1 MNRLEKLRN
10 DRKAASAK
18 YNKIVDEN
26 PDGISEEL
34 KKQLDAIQKE
44 IDALDA
50 EIEIHLQN
58 KKNQEGQQKLD
69 ESLRQPVGNR
79 HIPGPPANNGLSDGE
94 ERDLKDYRV
103 MNVLMAAM
111 GRGDVNGLE
120 REMHQEALIQAKADQ
135 VDYGAGS
142 LVIPNVVLQHGSRY
156 FRNDMTTSDGAGG
169 ERIATELRPII
180 DVLLDS
186 LNLRALGANVLTG
199 LRGDVDFPVMTAG
212 SEPTEKSETGAADEI
227 TPTTSKKSISPKR
240 LPGYIEVTEKL
251 LRQDAYSIEAWIR
264 NHLGELVAL
273 RMERMAINGSG
284 SSEQPTGVLNAS
296 GLTLVSHGTDGGAPA
311 RTTVTRLPGN
321 VDVANAL
328 MGSLGYFTNGKVE
341 TTLKETKV
349 DAGSGQ
355 FVWPEGSSTLNGY
368 RTATSNVVPSNL
380 TKGAGTSLSAMIFG
394 NWRDLI
400 IGQWGG
406 IEIVPNPYLKMD
418 QGITQ
423 VHIAAFYDVLVSRV
437 ASFAAAKD
445 LVTVI

>member
-1 MNRLEKLRN
+1 MNRLEQLQQ
-10 DRKAASAK
+10 DRKAASDK
-18 YNKIVDEN
+18 YKKIVDEN
-26 PDGISEEL
+26 PDGISAEV
-34 KKQLDAIQKE
+34 KKKLDEIQKE
-44 IDALDA
+44 IDNLDS

-58 KKNQEGQQKLD
+58 KKNQENQKKLD
-69 ESLRQPVGNR
+69 ENLRQPVGDR
-79 HIPGPPANNGLSDGE
+79 HIPGPPAKDGLSDGE
-94 ERDLKDYRV
+94 EKDLNNYRL

-111 GRGDVNGLE
+111 GRGEVDGLE
-120 REMHQEALIQAKADQ
+120 REMHQEALNQARADQ
-135 VDYGAGS
+135 VDYQSGS
-142 LVIPNVVLQHGSRY
+142 IVIPNVVLEHGSKY

-169 ERIATELRPII
+169 ERIATGLRPVI

-186 LNLRALGANVLTG
+186 LNVRALGATVLTG

-227 TPTTSKKSISPKR
+227 TATTSKKSISPKR

-264 NHLGELVAL
+264 RHLGELTAL

-284 SSEQPTGVLNAS
+284 SSEQPTGLLNAS

-328 MGSLGYFTNGKVE
+328 MGSLGYLTNGKVE

-355 FVWPEGSSTLNGY
+355 FVWPEGGTTLNGY
-368 RTATSNVVPSNL
+368 RAATSNVVPSNL
-380 TKGAGTSLSAMIFG
+380 TKGSGTSLSAMIFG
-394 NWRDLI
+394 NWKDLI

-406 IEIVPNPYLKMD
+406 IEIMPNPYLKMG

-423 VHIAAFYDVLVSRV
+423 IHIAAFYDILVARA